1 MSLKLDRSGRSELH
15 YASNEGDF
23 DKVKSLIENG
33 ADVNLKDKEGWT
45 PLHFAAQSQN
55 ASIALL
61 LIEAGAE
68 IDVCNLH
75 GNTPLSD
82 AVFNY
87 TTDGSVIELL
97 RKHGANPYKSNN
109 YGQTPVGLA
118 RLIANYD
125 VAKFFK
131 DLPL

>member
-1 MSLKLDRSGRSELH
+1 MSFELDRLGRSELH
-15 YASNEGDF
+15 YASNDGDF
-23 DKVKSLIENG
+23 NKVKSLIENG
-33 ADVNLKDKEGWT
+33 EDVNLKDKEGWT

-55 ASIALL
+55 AFIALL

-68 IDVCNLH
+68 IDACNLH
-75 GNTPLSD
+75 GNTPLFN

-97 RKHGANPYKSNN
+97 RKHKANPYKSNN

-125 VAKFFK
+125 VAKFFE

>member
-1 MSLKLDRSGRSELH
+1 MSLKLDRLGRSELH

-23 DKVKSLIENG
+23 NEVRNLIDNG
-33 ADVNLKDKEGWT
+33 VDVNLKDKEGWT

-55 ASIALL
+55 ASIVLM

-68 IDVCNLH
+68 IDACNLY
-75 GNTPLSD
+75 GNTPLFN

-97 RKHGANPYKSNN
+97 RKHKANPYKLNN
-109 YGQTPVGLA
+109 YGQTPIGLA

-125 VAKFFK
+125 VAKFFE

>member
-1 MSLKLDRSGRSELH
+1 MDLKVDRLGRSELH

-23 DKVKSLIENG
+23 NKVKNLIDNG
-33 ADVNLKDKEGWT
+33 VDVNLKDKEGWT

-55 ASIALL
+55 HDIVLL

-68 IDVCNLH
+68 INGCDSH
-75 GNTPLSD
+75 GNTPLSN

-87 TTDGSVIELL
+87 TTDGSVIEIL
-97 RKHGANPYKSNN
+97 RKYGADPYKSNS
-109 YGQTPVGLA
+109 YGQTPVDLA

-125 VAKFFK
+125 VVKFFE
-131 DLPL
+131 DL